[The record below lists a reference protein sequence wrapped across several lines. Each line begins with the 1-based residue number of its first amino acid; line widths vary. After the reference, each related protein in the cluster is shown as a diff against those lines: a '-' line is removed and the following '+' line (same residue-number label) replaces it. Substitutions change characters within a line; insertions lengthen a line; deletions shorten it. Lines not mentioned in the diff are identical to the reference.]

1 MVNVSQSRKY
11 DTNSQAMVIAVTLG
25 PAPSGAPATPDALPM
40 VHFMHTSQPAVR
52 NVTVRNVT
60 GHISHGATGM
70 PPVSLEDGCWWLA
83 RQGPWWVVVVNS
95 SVVVS
100 GGATVSVYMW

>member
-1 MVNVSQSRKY
+1 LVNVSQSRKY
-11 DTNSQAMVIAVTLG
+11 DTNSLAMVIAVTLE
-25 PAPSGAPATPDALPM
+25 PAPSGAAATPDAPPM

-52 NVTVRNVT
+52 NVTV
-60 GHISHGATGM
+60 SGAEGM

-83 RQGPWWVVVVNS
+83 RQGPWWVVAVNS